1 MNAMNNLPAY
11 QQQELMKHFEEK
23 QLEESLA
30 MYNRVVATCFNECVQ
45 SFRSKKLDD
54 KEEGCINKC
63 TEKFVKHTQRVAT
76 RFQEAQAAAME
87 GQ

>member
-1 MNAMNNLPAY
+1 MNTINTLPAF

-23 QLEESLA
+23 QVEESLS

-45 SFRSKKLDD
+45 SFRSKKMDS
-54 KEEGCINKC
+54 KEEGCVAKC